1 MRKKPTPRRARWSA
15 IATPMANTTW
25 SGTMIAI
32 SQSVFFT
39 AGQID
44 GSFSNRNW

>member
-1 MRKKPTPRRARWSA
+1 MRKKPAPRRARWSA
-15 IATPMANTTW
+15 IATPIANSTW

-32 SQSVFFT
+32 SHSVFFT

-44 GSFSNRNW
+44 GSFSNRYW